1 MQRKRGW
8 ALALLITMGL
18 SSAACA
24 KTSHTEEAAAEP
36 ARVEKIQGTDLNK
49 LTLEKKAVD
58 RLGIA
63 TATVDNLA
71 PPVAGQSVVPYS
83 ALIYD
88 ANGQASVY
96 TNPAPLEYVRAPV
109 NVVIVIGNN
118 AVLSQGPPL
127 GTPVVT
133 VGAAE
138 LFGID
143 SGIGGNE

>member
-1 MQRKRGW
+1 MQRKRVW
-8 ALALLITMGL
+8 ALALLFTTLL
-18 SSAACA
+18 SLAACA
-24 KTSHTEEAAAEP
+24 KASHDEEAIDEP
-36 ARVEKIQGTDLNK
+36 AKVTKIEGSDLKK

-58 RLGIA
+58 RLGIT
-63 TATVDNLA
+63 TAAVDNLA
-71 PPVAGQSVVPYS
+71 PPVAGQTVVPYS

-109 NVVIVIGNN
+109 TIVTVTGNN
-118 AVLSQGPPL
+118 AVLSQGPPV
-127 GTPVVT
+127 GTAVVT

-143 SGIGGNE
+143 AGIGGNE

>member
-1 MQRKRGW
+1 MQRKRRW

-18 SSAACA
+18 SLAACA
-24 KTSHTEEAAAEP
+24 KTSHTEEAIVEP
-36 ARVEKIQGTDLNK
+36 AKVEKISGTDLNK
-49 LTLEKKAVD
+49 LTLEKQAVD
-58 RLGIA
+58 RLGIT

-118 AVLSQGPPL
+118 AVLSQGPSL

>member
-8 ALALLITMGL
+8 ALALLFTTAL
-18 SSAACA
+18 SLAACA
-24 KTSHTEEAAAEP
+24 KTSHEEEAVDEP
-36 ARVEKIQGTDLNK
+36 AKVEKIQGTDLNK
-49 LTLEKKAVD
+49 LTLEKDAVD

-63 TATVDNLA
+63 TVNVDNLK
-71 PPVAGQSVVPYS
+71 PPVAGQTVVPYS

-96 TNPAPLEYVRAPV
+96 TNPSPLEYIRAPV
-109 NVVIVIGNN
+109 NVVIVIGDN

-127 GTPVVT
+127 GTPIVT

-143 SGIGGNE
+143 AGIGGNE